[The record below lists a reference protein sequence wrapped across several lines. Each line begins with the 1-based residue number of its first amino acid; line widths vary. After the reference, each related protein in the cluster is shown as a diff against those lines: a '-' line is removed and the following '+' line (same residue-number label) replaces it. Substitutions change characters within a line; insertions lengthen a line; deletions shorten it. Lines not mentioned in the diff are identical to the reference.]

1 MSRIVLAAV
10 AIFLLPGLA
19 SAAEI
24 MAESKITA
32 VTVYT
37 DRATVTRQAV
47 IELPAG
53 ASTLVFNDLPA
64 NLFPDSLRTEGSTAG
79 DVVLG
84 ALESKIV
91 SSAELAAPR
100 ERELNAKL
108 RELQDARAL
117 LMADQ
122 SALNQKQQFLAT
134 LSQQASLRARE
145 NIAEIDLKPEQWK
158 GAADAL
164 MGSYGEALRALAG
177 KQVELRL
184 MDEQIAA
191 VQNEL
196 NQLQTGARSTY
207 QIRVPLEA
215 KAPARLTL
223 AVSYQLPGASWA
235 PIYDA
240 RLDTATAKVELVQFG
255 EVRQQ
260 TGEDWTDAKL
270 VLSTA
275 QPARGAALP
284 PLPPMWVNIYDNRAA
299 TANYGRVMALEDSA
313 RSNVTAQSL
322 GGAEAEMSMD
332 QLQMPA
338 AAPVMKEAVFQAAT
352 INTGGFVSEYTIP
365 GTTTVLADGTAKKV
379 MISTLN
385 VTSELVVKVKPQ
397 ITAAGFL
404 VAVTKLGGE
413 APLLPGNASL
423 FRDGAFIGS
432 MYLPLLR
439 PGEETDL
446 SFGID
451 DQIVVK
457 QRPLDDKT
465 GESGVISKDTTRT
478 RIVVTELQ
486 NLHRQAIKVVV
497 LQTVPTSRND
507 QIKLSML
514 ADKTTAGYTKD
525 VDNIPGQLRW
535 ILEMAPQ
542 AKQEISLGWT
552 LSWPKDQNISGL
564 PF

>member
-1 MSRIVLAAV
+1 MSR
-10 AIFLLPGLA
+10 FLLVLLAVFLFPGFA
-19 SAAEI
+19 HAGEVIADSR
-24 MAESKITA
+24 ITA

-37 DRATVTRQAV
+37 DRATVTRSAV

-53 ASTLVFNDLPA
+53 PSTLVFNDLPA
-64 NLFPDSLRTEGSTAG
+64 HLFADSLRTEGSSTG

-108 RELQDARAL
+108 RELHDARAL
-117 LMADQ
+117 LVADQ
-122 SALNQKQQFLAT
+122 SALSQKQQFLAT
-134 LSQQASLRARE
+134 LSLQASGRTRE
-145 NIAEIDLKPEQWK
+145 DIAEVNLKPEQWK

-164 MGSYGEALRALAG
+164 MGSYADTLRALAL
-177 KQVELRL
+177 KQVELRG

-207 QIRVPLEA
+207 QVRIPLEA
-215 KAPARLTL
+215 KTATRLTL
-223 AVSYQLPGASWA
+223 TVSYQLPGASWA

-240 RLDTATAKVELVQFG
+240 RLDTGSSKVTLVQFG

-270 VLSTA
+270 TLSTA

-284 PLPPMWVNIYDNRAA
+284 PLDPMWVDFYQAYEVERRARMESF
-299 TANYGRVMALEDSA
+299 GGA
-313 RSNVTAQSL
+313 RSNVAAQSL
-322 GGAEAEMSMD
+322 AMADSAVAMQEAV
-332 QLQMPA
+332 PA
-338 AAPVMKEAVFQAAT
+338 SAPVQKAAVFQAAT
-352 INTGGFVSEYTIP
+352 VNTGGYVSEYVIP
-365 GTTTVLADGTAKKV
+365 GTVSVLADGTAKKV
-379 MISTLN
+379 MIGTLN
-385 VTSELVVKVKPQ
+385 VSSELVVKIKPQ
-397 ITAAGFL
+397 VSAAGFL

-451 DQIVVK
+451 DQVVVK
-457 QRPLDDKT
+457 QRVMKDEG
-465 GESGVISKDTTRT
+465 GESGVISKDNTRT
-478 RIVVTELQ
+478 RIVLSEVQ
-486 NLHRQAIKVVV
+486 NLHRQPVKIAL
-497 LQTVPTSRND
+497 LQTVPSPRNE
-507 QIKLSML
+507 QIKLQIL
-514 ADKTTAGYTKD
+514 AEQTTAGYAKD
-525 VDNIPGQLRW
+525 VDNIAGQLRW
-535 ILEMAPQ
+535 TFDLASQ
-542 AKQEISLGWT
+542 AKQEVKLGWT
-552 LSWPKDQNISGL
+552 LSWPKEQNISGL